1 MITRELVTELLH
13 SKETFRIERTT
24 STTDK
29 EKFGEAGG
37 IATLQE
43 ELEVNGN
50 GAAKFSFGLVTTF
63 EATVM
68 KSCNGPIKLA
78 VMSVLIL
85 EIRG

>member
-13 SKETFRIERTT
+13 SEETFRIERTT
-24 STTDK
+24 SITDK
-29 EKFGEAGG
+29 EKFGVAGG

-43 ELEVNGN
+43 ELEANGN
-50 GAAKFSFGLVTTF
+50 GAARFSFGLVTAF

-68 KSCNGPIKLA
+68 KSCNDPIKLA